1 MENNRKFIKKKID
14 IIIPV
19 FNEEQNIRPI
29 FNEIRRCVEKISKY
43 KWGYIFVNDGSDD
56 GSLEV
61 LKDLAKS
68 NKGVKVIDLT
78 RNFGKEIALTAGLD
92 HSYADAAIF
101 LDADLQHPPKLIP
114 KLIDKW
120 EKGALIV
127 STIRKN
133 IKKQPIIRRMGSAIF
148 YWIINRISDVKFI
161 PKTTD
166 FKLLDKKI
174 INILKSFTER
184 NRMFR
189 GLIDWIGYKSDYIE
203 FKAPERTTGK
213 ARYSYRK
220 LINLAINSITSF
232 SLKPLKLAGFLGLGI
247 TFMATILFIIMI
259 IVKFIL
265 KSSFFSSLSFI
276 IVGNT
281 ILIGIVLISLG
292 FIALYI
298 GQIHAEVINRPLY
311 IVKEKINIDE

>member
-1 MENNRKFIKKKID
+1 MKNSTYKNRKKID

-19 FNEEQNIRPI
+19 YNEAENIRKI
-29 FNEIRRCVEKISKY
+29 FDEIRKNINILSQYE
-43 KWGYIFVNDGSDD
+43 WGFIFVNDGSDD
-56 GSLEV
+56 SSLEI
-61 LKDLAKS
+61 LKELAQSYK
-68 NKGVKVIDLT
+68 NVKIIDLT

-92 HSYADAAIF
+92 HSYADAVIF
-101 LDADLQHPPKLIP
+101 LDADLQHPPNLIP

-120 EKGALIV
+120 ERGAVVV
-127 STIRKN
+127 STIRKS
-133 IKKQPIIRRMGSAIF
+133 IKKQPFFRRLGSTFF
-148 YWIINRISDVKFI
+148 YWIINKLSDVKFV

-174 INILKSFTER
+174 INILQTFTER

-189 GLIDWIGYKSDYIE
+189 GLIDWIGYKSDYVE
-203 FKAPERTTGK
+203 FEAPERNMGR

-232 SLKPLKLAGFLGLGI
+232 SLKPLKIAGYLGLFI
-247 TFMATILFIIMI
+247 TLMSTILFLIMI
-259 IVKFIL
+259 VVKFVL

-276 IVGNT
+276 VVGNT
-281 ILIGIVLISLG
+281 ILMGIVLISLG

-298 GQIHAEVINRPLY
+298 GQIHSEVINRPLY
-311 IVKEKINIDE
+311 IIKEKINIDE